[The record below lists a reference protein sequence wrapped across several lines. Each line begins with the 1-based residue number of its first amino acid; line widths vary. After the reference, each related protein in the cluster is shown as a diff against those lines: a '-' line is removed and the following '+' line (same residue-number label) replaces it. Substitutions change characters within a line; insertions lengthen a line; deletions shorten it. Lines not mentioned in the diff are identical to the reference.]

1 MKVLVVGAGGREHA
15 LCWKIAQS
23 PLVDDVFCAPG
34 NAGIATEAVCVDI
47 GAEDAAGLLR
57 FAKDNRIELTV
68 VGPEAPLVNGIAEAF
83 RDERLA
89 LFGPDRQGAT
99 LEGSKAFAK
108 RVMRECGIPTSAWE
122 VFDDAD
128 EAKEFIRNAPFDV
141 VVKADGLAAGK
152 GVIVAADRDAAC
164 DAIDEIMVRRVF
176 GASGDRVVVEERLEG
191 EEASFIAVCDGT
203 DVLSFASSQDHKRAR
218 DGDTGP
224 NTGGMGAYSPAP
236 VLDERSEGAVMDRI
250 MEPLVWGLKK
260 RGITYRGVIY
270 AGLMMTDSG
279 PYVLEFN
286 VRMGDPETQP
296 LLMRCTSDI
305 VPVLHE
311 VAHGAR
317 IKHMR
322 IDSNRDPAVCV
333 VMASEGYPGPVVKGR
348 VITGIAEAER
358 IDGVKVFHAGT
369 TFKGGDIVT
378 SGGRVLG
385 VTATAGGIEAAIE
398 KAYRAVSLISFEGMH
413 YRTDIGRKA
422 VGRLP

>member
-1 MKVLVVGAGGREHA
+1 
-15 LCWKIAQS
+15 
-23 PLVDDVFCAPG
+23 
-34 NAGIATEAVCVDI
+34 
-47 GAEDAAGLLR
+47 
-57 FAKDNRIELTV
+57 
-68 VGPEAPLVNGIAEAF
+68 
-83 RDERLA
+83 
-89 LFGPDRQGAT
+89 
-99 LEGSKAFAK
+99 
-108 RVMRECGIPTSAWE
+108 
-122 VFDDAD
+122 
-128 EAKEFIRNAPFDV
+128 
-141 VVKADGLAAGK
+141 
-152 GVIVAADRDAAC
+152 
-164 DAIDEIMVRRVF
+164 
-176 GASGDRVVVEERLEG
+176 GDRVVVEERLEG